1 MSCVKRAIQ
10 IVSQAFSR
18 GGSPTLAATLLPRKQ
33 ALLTPTDNKQY
44 RTGLWDTMKSQCAR
58 SSGYRMLRRAR
69 IMSVDLLAPLARLVT
84 TAEAIEGL
92 RDLFAAEEPLDD
104 IAARVAETA
113 VAAIPNADAV
123 SITVLSCPH
132 ARTAACTHDLAL
144 QLDHR
149 QYASGRGPCLEA
161 ASQRTPVRAVIGEE
175 HQRWPEFVE
184 AAQRVGIRA
193 SLSVP
198 LLIAGPD
205 KEQELVGSLN
215 IYSHTAAAFDPFDAE
230 LMRLYTVA
238 AGQAISNA
246 SRWQSSRETVSQLEK
261 ALLSRSDIDMAKGA
275 LIALHGC
282 EPGEAFAKLVDE
294 SQRRNIKVRD
304 VALEM
309 LDRMKSSQGTL

>member
-1 MSCVKRAIQ
+1 
-10 IVSQAFSR
+10 
-18 GGSPTLAATLLPRKQ
+18 
-33 ALLTPTDNKQY
+33 
-44 RTGLWDTMKSQCAR
+44 
-58 SSGYRMLRRAR
+58 
-69 IMSVDLLAPLARLVT
+69 MSVDLLAPLARLVT

-113 VAAIPNADAV
+113 VAAIPYADAV
-123 SITVLSCPH
+123 SITV
-132 ARTAACTHDLAL
+132 
-144 QLDHR
+144 
-149 QYASGRGPCLEA
+149 
-161 ASQRTPVRAVIGEE
+161 QRTPVRAVIGEA

-198 LLIAGPD
+198 LLIAGLD
-205 KEQELVGSLN
+205 NEQELVGSLN
-215 IYSHTAAAFDPFDAE
+215 IYSHTASAFDPFDAA

-246 SRWQSSRETVSQLEK
+246 GRWQHSRETVTQLET

-275 LIALHGC
+275 LIALHGG
-282 EPGEAFAKLVDE
+282 EPGEAFARLVDE

-304 VALEM
+304 VALEL
-309 LDRMKSSQGTL
+309 LDRMKSPSVRAVR

>member
-1 MSCVKRAIQ
+1 MSA
-10 IVSQAFSR
+10 
-18 GGSPTLAATLLPRKQ
+18 
-33 ALLTPTDNKQY
+33 
-44 RTGLWDTMKSQCAR
+44 
-58 SSGYRMLRRAR
+58 
-69 IMSVDLLAPLARLVT
+69 DLLEPLARLVT
-84 TAEAIEGL
+84 TAAAIEGL

-113 VAAIPNADAV
+113 VAAIPHADAV
-123 SITVLSCPH
+123 SITVLSWPD
-132 ARTAACTHDLAL
+132 ARTAAATHEQALELDL
-144 QLDHR
+144 H

-161 ASQRTPVRAVIGEE
+161 AWRRTPVRAVIGEA
-175 HQRWPEFVE
+175 HHRWPEFVE

-198 LLIAGPD
+198 LLIGGITE
-205 KEQELVGSLN
+205 EQELVGSLN
-215 IYSHTAAAFDPFDAE
+215 IYSDTASAFDPFDAA

-246 SRWQSSRETVSQLEK
+246 SRWQHSRETVTQLEK

-282 EPGEAFAKLVDE
+282 EPGEAFARLVDE

-304 VALEM
+304 VAVEL
-309 LDRMKSSQGTL
+309 LARLKSSL